1 VPTRNAAKERSA
13 PAIPNRGGRALHSII
28 QSEGIN
34 SAHADRERLTS
45 ATRALQASEARYRT
59 LLQTSLDCVII
70 CRQHDG
76 HFIEVND
83 AFLDLLG
90 YEPQDVIGRTAGEC
104 GIWAQPET
112 LQELSEALDRES
124 RIRDF
129 KTQVKKKDGES
140 LWVRMS
146 ATPMVLDNESC
157 MMCVMKDV
165 SDAKAAEDEIR
176 KLAFYDSLTQLPNRR
191 LLLDLLRQTPGARKR
206 DHSRKALLFVD
217 LDNFKTLND
226 TLGYKTGDLLL
237 QEVAIRLSACIRNT
251 DTVARLGGDEFVAMI
266 EDLSE
271 VAEEAAA
278 QAAAIAEKILVA
290 IDAPYQLPSHEWR
303 GSCSIGITVFGDQ
316 RDSAEEVL
324 QQADIANYQAKA
336 TGRNTVHFFA
346 PALQAAVHER
356 VSLEDDLRK
365 AIGTDQFL
373 LEFQPQVN
381 CGLVIGAEALIR
393 WLHPKRGIVLPCDF
407 IPLAEE
413 TGLILPLGNWV
424 VQNVCM
430 LIASL
435 AASKEASEITF
446 AVNISARQFRQP
458 KFVEEVLSALDRT
471 GASPKN
477 LKLELTESMLVD
489 DFEKVINKMSDL
501 KSHGLRFSLDDF
513 GTGYSSLSY
522 LKRLPLDELKI
533 DRSFV
538 RDILV
543 DACSGEIAHSIIS
556 LGRAMGLSV
565 IAEGV
570 ETEAQRDF
578 LAHLG
583 CHAFQGYLYSR
594 PLPVEKFWH
603 LIRNIASNHVS
614 FSS

>member
-1 VPTRNAAKERSA
+1 MLATADGEEQ
-13 PAIPNRGGRALHSII
+13 ALHLITPSDDIDLRGVG
-28 QSEGIN
+28 E
-34 SAHADRERLTS
+34 ERLAS
-45 ATRALQASEARYRT
+45 VIRALQASEARYRT
-59 LLQTSLDCVII
+59 LLQTSLDCVLI
-70 CRQHDG
+70 CRQSDG
-76 HFIEVND
+76 HLIEVND

-90 YEPQDVIGRTAGEC
+90 YLSQDVIGRTAEEC
-104 GIWAQPET
+104 GIWVNPDTLEALSQT
-112 LQELSEALDRES
+112 LQQES
-124 RIRDF
+124 KIRDF
-129 KTQVKKKDGES
+129 KTQVKKKNGEH
-140 LWVRMS
+140 LWVLMS
-146 ATPMVLDNESC
+146 ATPMELDSEAC
-157 MMCVMKDV
+157 IMCVMKDV
-165 SDAKAAEDEIR
+165 SSAKAAEDEIR
-176 KLAFYDSLTQLPNRR
+176 NLAFYDSLTQLPNRR
-191 LLLDLLRQTPGARKR
+191 LLLNLLRQTPGARRR
-206 DHSRKALLFVD
+206 DHGMKALLFVD

-237 QEVAIRLSACIRNT
+237 QEVALRLSACIRNS
-251 DTVARLGGDEFVAMI
+251 DTVARLGGDEFVVMI

-271 VAEEAAA
+271 SPEEAAA
-278 QAAAIAEKILVA
+278 QAAAIADKILVA
-290 IDAPYQLPSHEWR
+290 IDAPYQLPGHEWR
-303 GSCSIGITVFGDQ
+303 GSCSIGITIFGDQ
-316 RDSAEEVL
+316 RDNAEEVL
-324 QQADIANYQAKA
+324 QQADIANYQAKS

-393 WLHPKRGIVLPCDF
+393 WRHPKRGIVLPGDF

-424 VQNVCM
+424 VQNVCT
-430 LIASL
+430 LIAAL
-435 AASKEASEITF
+435 AARNEAANITF

-471 GASPKN
+471 GASAKN

-489 DFEKVINKMSDL
+489 DFEKVISKMTDL
-501 KSHGLRFSLDDF
+501 KSHGLTFSLDDF

-570 ETEAQRDF
+570 ETEAQREF

-594 PLPVEKFWH
+594 PLSLEKFWH
-603 LIRNIASNHVS
+603 LIRSIAGNHVMLPR
-614 FSS
+614 

>member
-1 VPTRNAAKERSA
+1 LETHSDDIAL
-13 PAIPNRGGRALHSII
+13 RGTGV
-28 QSEGIN
+28 
-34 SAHADRERLTS
+34 ERL
-45 ATRALQASEARYRT
+45 AAAEMALQASEARYRT
-59 LLQTSLDCVII
+59 LLQASLDCVMIF
-70 CRQHDG
+70 RQCDG
-76 HFIEVND
+76 RLIEVND
-83 AFLDLLG
+83 AFLDLMG
-90 YEPQDVIGRTAGEC
+90 YRQQDVIGLTAEEA
-104 GIWAQPET
+104 GIWTQQETFQDLLQT
-112 LQELSEALDRES
+112 LQRKS

-129 KTQVKKKDGES
+129 KSQVKKKDGEH
-140 LWVRMS
+140 LWVLVS
-146 ATPMVLDNESC
+146 AAGIVLDGESC
-157 MMCVMKDV
+157 MLCVMKDD
-165 SDAKAAEDEIR
+165 SHAKAAEDEIR
-176 KLAFYDSLTQLPNRR
+176 TLAFYDSLTRLPNRR
-191 LLLDLLRQTPGARKR
+191 LLLDLLRQTPNARKR
-206 DHSRKALLFVD
+206 DHSMKALLFVD
-217 LDNFKTLND
+217 LDNFKSLND
-226 TLGYKTGDLLL
+226 THGYKTGDLLL

-251 DTVARLGGDEFVAMI
+251 DTVARLGGDEFVVMI

-278 QAAAIAEKILVA
+278 QAAAIAEKILIA
-290 IDAPYQLPSHEWR
+290 IDAPYPLPGHEWR

-316 RDSAEEVL
+316 RDNAEEVL

-356 VSLEDDLRK
+356 ASLEEDLRR

-373 LEFQPQVN
+373 LEYQPQVN

-393 WLHPKRGIVLPCDF
+393 WRHPKRGIVLPCEF

-424 VQNVCM
+424 VQNVCT

-435 AASKEASEITF
+435 AARNEASDITF

-489 DFEKVINKMSDL
+489 DFENVISKMTDL

-570 ETEAQRDF
+570 ETEGQREF

-583 CHAFQGYLYSR
+583 CHAFQGYLFSR
-594 PLPVEKFWH
+594 PLPLEKFWQ
-603 LIRNIASNHVS
+603 LIRSFAGNHGS
-614 FSS
+614 LSP